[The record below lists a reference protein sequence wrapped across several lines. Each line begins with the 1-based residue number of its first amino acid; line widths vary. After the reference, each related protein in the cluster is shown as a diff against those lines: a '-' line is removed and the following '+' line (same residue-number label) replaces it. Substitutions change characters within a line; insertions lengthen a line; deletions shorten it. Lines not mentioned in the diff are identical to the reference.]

1 MVPRSH
7 SETDQQTAKIN
18 APETPFVLLHANAAI
33 AAAGNSARP
42 HGQSSHRRNGHPG
55 EPLRVDEKA
64 LRDPGQSE
72 QEVAN
77 AERPSGK
84 SGPHAALSDRE
95 EIQRAKRD
103 GQKHRHREWWQS
115 ENRQS
120 AEAECTE
127 CEDDT

>member
-1 MVPRSH
+1 MPRSH

-42 HGQSSHRRNGHPG
+42 
-55 EPLRVDEKA
+55 
-64 LRDPGQSE
+64 
-72 QEVAN
+72 
-77 AERPSGK
+77 
-84 SGPHAALSDRE
+84 AALSDRK

-120 AEAECTE
+120 AETECTE